1 MAALLLS
8 LLPPLVLSA
17 EPVVFVV
24 RLLQVPALELAAQA
38 KQEAKPPHEQR
49 LAAELALLG
58 EQAPLA
64 AVAVA
69 VAVAWIDRLVPAV
82 VVAVGTSAPAVVAE
96 LAGRQVLVVLLNRLV
111 LAGLLHI
118 LGPVAS
124 FGMPVPVALPVPLD
138 IVALAGT

>member
-1 MAALLLS
+1 M
-8 LLPPLVLSA
+8 
-17 EPVVFVV
+17 
-24 RLLQVPALELAAQA
+24 VP
-38 KQEAKPPHEQR
+38 EATN
-49 LAAELALLG
+49 
-58 EQAPLA
+58 
-64 AVAVA
+64 
-69 VAVAWIDRLVPAV
+69 ILVPAV

>member
-8 LLPPLVLSA
+8 LRPPPVLSA
-17 EPVVFVV
+17 EPVFVV

-49 LAAELALLG
+49 LAAELALQK

-69 VAVAWIDRLVPAV
+69 VAVAWIDRLVPEA
-82 VVAVGTSAPAVVAE
+82 S
-96 LAGRQVLVVLLNRLV
+96 N
-111 LAGLLHI
+111 I
-118 LGPVAS
+118 L
-124 FGMPVPVALPVPLD
+124 VPVALL
-138 IVALAGT
+138 G